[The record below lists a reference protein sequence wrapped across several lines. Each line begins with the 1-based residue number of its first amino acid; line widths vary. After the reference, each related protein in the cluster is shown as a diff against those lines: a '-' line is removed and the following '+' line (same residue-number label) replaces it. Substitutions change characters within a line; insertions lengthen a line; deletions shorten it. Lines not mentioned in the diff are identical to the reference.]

1 MLRHTALAAGLLLA
15 AAAPAAAQG
24 WIELERPIGPPN
36 PNIGLIRV
44 GSQVRTTIEGRVARV
59 EVEEQFRNTGNALA
73 EGTYLYPLPGEAVFS
88 GFSLWMGERELR
100 GETMTAD
107 QARGIYEEIVRR
119 RRDPALL
126 TLAGHGLIRAQ
137 VFPIQPG
144 ETRKVVLRYT
154 QVLERAGDA
163 LRIRYAI
170 GQRGRSTQG
179 GAGDRGDRASDSF
192 SWKLAVPNA
201 ESYGTP
207 YSPTHQL
214 TTRTT
219 DGRLEISLDSD
230 AAGDVEVFLPLRR
243 NLVGTSLVTHAPGG
257 EDGYFMLLLA
267 PPAADNAN
275 IIPRD
280 LTLVVD
286 ISGSMSG
293 DKMDQARAALIQALG
308 TLRTTDR
315 FRVIAFSSAVRQF
328 RTGYSAATETNLSAA
343 REFVQNLVADGGTN
357 IAGALDAALSGDVS
371 AERLSLVIFLTDGLP
386 SVGEQAPDRIAE
398 AAAAHVGGR
407 RLFTFGVGA
416 DVNTYLLDRLA
427 VEGRGSAAYV
437 APNANVETAVGGLLT
452 KVQHP
457 ALVNLHV
464 VSSPVSLVEYSPAS
478 LPDLFYGEE
487 LVVFGRYHGE
497 GTGVVTIEGERNG
510 RRERFTAEASFP
522 STEPANDFVPK
533 LWASRRIGELTRQAR
548 IEGATP
554 ERINQ
559 IRDLGLRY
567 GILTEYTSYLV
578 QEPGMAIQPGLT
590 PMSSGAL
597 VPRDAAA
604 PPSAQTGATAFRR
617 ADESARMSAVSNLA
631 AADQMAEAKM
641 SIDGAPTG
649 GGQPAELRRVGG
661 RLFKEEKGVWTDA
674 QHRDSLRVLTVQ
686 PFSPAYFALAKA
698 LPELTRYLSAGD
710 QVLVA
715 GKRVSIKVA
724 PEGVTSLAAADV
736 TRTVK
741 DFRGQ

>member
-1 MLRHTALAAGLLLA
+1 MLRPTALAASLLLA
-15 AAAPAAAQG
+15 ATAPVAAQG
-24 WIELERPIGPPN
+24 WIEIERPVGPVN
-36 PNIGLIRV
+36 PNFGLIRV
-44 GSQVRTTIEGRVARV
+44 GSQVRTTIDGRVARV
-59 EVEEQFRNTGNALA
+59 EVEEQFRNTGSGLA

-100 GETMTAD
+100 GETMNAD
-107 QARGIYEEIVRR
+107 QARGIYEEIVRK

-179 GAGDRGDRASDSF
+179 GAGDRGDNASDSF
-192 SWKLAVPNA
+192 SWKLAVPGA
-201 ESYGTP
+201 EGYGTP

-219 DGRLEISLDSD
+219 DGRLEITLDSD
-230 AAGDVEVFLPLRR
+230 ASGDVEVFLPLRR

-267 PPAADNAN
+267 PPPADNAN
-275 IIPRD
+275 VMPRD

-293 DKMDQARAALIQALG
+293 DKMDQARAALMQALG
-308 TLRTTDR
+308 TLRSTDR

-328 RTGYSAATETNLSAA
+328 RTGYSAATETNLGAA

-357 IAGALDAALSGDVS
+357 IAGALDAALTNDVS
-371 AERLSLVIFLTDGLP
+371 PERLSLVIFLTDGLP
-386 SVGEQAPDRIAE
+386 SVGEQAPDRIAAE
-398 AAAAHVGGR
+398 AAAHVGAR

-464 VSSPVSLVEYSPAS
+464 VSSPVNLVDYSPAS

-487 LVVFGRYHGE
+487 LVVFGRYRGQ
-497 GTGVVTIEGERNG
+497 GSGVVTIEGERNG
-510 RRERFTAEASFP
+510 RHERFTAEASFP

-578 QEPGMAIQPGLT
+578 QEPGMAGRPIQLQ
-590 PMSSGAL
+590 
-597 VPRDAAA
+597 DAGPLSAPV
-604 PPSAQTGATAFRR
+604 PPSAQTGAKAFRR

-631 AADQMAEAKM
+631 AADQLAEEKL
-641 SIDGAPTG
+641 SVDGV
-649 GGQPAELRRVGG
+649 GQPAELRRVGG
-661 RLFKEEKGVWTDA
+661 RLFKEKEGVWTDA
-674 QHRDSLRVLTVQ
+674 QHLDSLRVLTVQ
-686 PFSPAYFALAKA
+686 PYSPAYFALAKA

-710 QVLVA
+710 KVLVA

-724 PEGVTSLAAADV
+724 PEGVTSLAGAEV